1 MVQQMISQQTEPGR
15 RLQQQQQLHQPTQ
28 HVATK
33 SKPANILGAA
43 TLQAIPIIQQ
53 HPQQG
58 NFISSNHI
66 VRKIREIRS
75 SHHYYTISKIL
86 LF

>member
-58 NFISSNHI
+58 EFLSITL
-66 VRKIREIRS
+66 
-75 SHHYYTISKIL
+75 SH
-86 LF
+86 